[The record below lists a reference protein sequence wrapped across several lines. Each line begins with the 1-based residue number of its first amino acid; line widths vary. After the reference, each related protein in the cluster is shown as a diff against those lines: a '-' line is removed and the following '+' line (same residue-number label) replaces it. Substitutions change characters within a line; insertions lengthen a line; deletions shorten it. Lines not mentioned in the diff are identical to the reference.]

1 MECDTGQSSSSGAV
15 PRERSSSQHISP
27 SPTSMSRGHVPT
39 GLGKSMPNIPTE
51 DVVLGNH
58 PDKAALSYN
67 EGDMDKHRH
76 RHTHRED
83 WNNLQ
88 RNNSEASL
96 DNDNR
101 VPSVDSSMLPFLTRD
116 NIPSS
121 LPFVSSDDCLPHL
134 AMSNV
139 SLEHDMGN
147 CHSECVPVEGRLAD
161 LSDNEDYYAD
171 DGCDADEG
179 GIVILDES
187 TEDEYEEAMR
197 ESSGNY
203 HRTLHHVHSP
213 SPNTICATKTF
224 METRMGITQAS
235 MYENDSIVLEAIARV
250 NAHCSA
256 ATPSFVNESL
266 DFEQLLREADDCSYT
281 RMDDE
286 IGDEGQ
292 AVEVNRSDLQNV
304 SGQYFWRRK
313 PYSASSN
320 RRPEPHQQSLVLAT
334 LPSQSHTP
342 VRATRIRHDKY
353 VVEIS
358 MLRSRDMTSH
368 NSDIREVI
376 DIMANVEL
384 LHLWFDAIPAVFDS
398 TIKDG
403 GIGNSASTPRSSLS
417 SPLNSIDGNDCA
429 ANIDNNRR
437 YDGQWVEIST
447 PPLQIPAD
455 SRISGCLRAVRVSI
469 RSLLGFP
476 SRIRSMIF
484 VERSCGRM
492 GMTLGPFPDGFLCNS
507 GTMAYHTFNVRISN
521 DEEIGDAATAIN
533 NRQYVVISDEVR
545 LQRGGVDDDFF
556 GRTRRTSCCIC
567 YTFRFILG
575 LLEWALLYRWY
586 QPDLASYMH
595 QSCSSLEKLRSL
607 VERGGESA
615 AYHGGGELITLGD
628 DWQGENATRTLGS
641 PLLG

>member
-1 MECDTGQSSSSGAV
+1 
-15 PRERSSSQHISP
+15 
-27 SPTSMSRGHVPT
+27 
-39 GLGKSMPNIPTE
+39 MPNIPTE
-51 DVVLGNH
+51 NAVLENR
-58 PDKAALSYN
+58 PDKAVLSYY
-67 EGDMDKHRH
+67 EGDIDKHRH

-83 WNNLQ
+83 WHNLQ

-101 VPSVDSSMLPFLTRD
+101 VPSVNSAFLTRD

-121 LPFVSSDDCLPHL
+121 LPIVSSYGCLPHL

-161 LSDNEDYYAD
+161 LSDNEDYCANV
-171 DGCDADEG
+171 GCDADEG

-187 TEDEYEEAMR
+187 TEDEYEEAIR

-203 HRTLHHVHSP
+203 HRPWPRMQSP
-213 SPNTICATKTF
+213 SPNTMCATKTF
-224 METRMGITQAS
+224 IETRMGISQAS

-250 NAHCSA
+250 NALCSA
-256 ATPSFVNESL
+256 ATPSCGNESL
-266 DFEQLLREADDCSYT
+266 DFEQLLREADDHNYT
-281 RMDDE
+281 RLEDD

-292 AVEVNRSDLQNV
+292 AVEVNKSDIKTV
-304 SGQYFWRRK
+304 SGQYFWQRK
-313 PYSASSN
+313 PFLASSN
-320 RRPEPHQQSLVLAT
+320 ERSEPLQQSRVLET
-334 LPSQSHTP
+334 LTSQSHTP

-358 MLRSRDMTSH
+358 MLRSRNATSH
-368 NSDIREVI
+368 YSDIREVM

-384 LHLWFDAIPAVFDS
+384 LHMWFDAIPAVFDS

-403 GIGNSASTPRSSLS
+403 GIGNSATSLS
-417 SPLNSIDGNDCA
+417 PPLNSIDGNDCA
-429 ANIDNNRR
+429 ANNDNNRR

-455 SRISGCLRAVRVSI
+455 SRISVCLRAVRVSI

-476 SRIRSMIF
+476 PRIRSMIF

-545 LQRGGVDDDFF
+545 LQRGSVDDDFF
-556 GRTRRTSCCIC
+556 GRTRRTNCCIC
-567 YTFRFILG
+567 YLFRFILG

-615 AYHGGGELITLGD
+615 AYHGSGELITLGD
-628 DWQGENATRTLGS
+628 DWQGENAMRTLGN